1 MEQVY
6 LPGAPLAFDHVHAD
20 RSGDLSDAGPWS
32 CTRRVGLFSAAR
44 PVGADAVHRALDV
57 RPALCGAGAAGDMT
71 DKAPKLL
78 SGGNPQIA
86 KGDGDAPVQAYIA
99 AMPGWKRAAGER
111 LDALIENS
119 VPGVQKAVRSEE
131 HTSELQS
138 IMRTSYAVFCWKKK
152 KTKKS

>member
-6 LPGAPLAFDHVHAD
+6 PPGAPLAFDPVHAD
-20 RSGDLSDAGPWS
+20 RRGDLSDAGPWS

-78 SGGNPQIA
+78 SGGNPKIA
-86 KGDGDAPVQAYIA
+86 QGAGDEPVPAYLLS
-99 AMPGWKRAAGER
+99 GRASCGGEGS
-111 LDALIENS
+111 DK
-119 VPGVQKAVRSEE
+119 V
-131 HTSELQS
+131 
-138 IMRTSYAVFCWKKK
+138 
-152 KTKKS
+152 

>member
-99 AMPGWKRAAGER
+99 
-111 LDALIENS
+111 
-119 VPGVQKAVRSEE
+119 RSEE
-131 HTSELQS
+131 RRVGKECVSPCISRWLPFH
-138 IMRTSYAVFCWKKK
+138 
-152 KTKKS
+152 